1 MLITWIVFYIAV
13 SLFYKWILSWGG
25 AHRIEGWLSVAA
37 IGWFALDWSAEK
49 IRLFA
54 LIMWII
60 FTVIFIIGLFNPAI
74 RQEYFM

>member
-25 AHRIEGWLSVAA
+25 AQRVEGWLSLIA
-37 IGWFALDWSAEK
+37 IGWFALDWSAEQ

-54 LIMWII
+54 LIMWLI
-60 FTVIFIIGLFNPAI
+60 FTVVFVVGLFNPAF